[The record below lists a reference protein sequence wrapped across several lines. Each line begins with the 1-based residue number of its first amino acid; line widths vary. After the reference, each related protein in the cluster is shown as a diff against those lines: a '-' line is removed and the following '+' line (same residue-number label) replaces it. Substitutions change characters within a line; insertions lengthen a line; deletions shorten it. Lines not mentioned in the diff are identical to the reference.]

1 VSAPSFNPG
10 LLVSAPVSV
19 CHVRGVVAGS
29 MFGGGVV
36 AGSMFGGGV
45 VADIIQA
52 GLSIL
57 GCRHVTNRM
66 RWGVVP

>member
-1 VSAPSFNPG
+1 
-10 LLVSAPVSV
+10 
-19 CHVRGVVAGS
+19 